1 MTPDELGA
9 AAHTLLT
16 FNSPLSLTR
25 AGGFITHLAPQP
37 GDRALDLGCG
47 WGELLI
53 NLVTSAPGAE
63 GDGID
68 SSRLAIERGR
78 LAAPPSVR
86 LHVGDAGA
94 WDEPA
99 DIVVCIGATFAFG
112 GASGALAAM
121 RRLLRPGGRGLLG
134 EGFWAKLPD
143 AAALRGLGGAS
154 EEELT
159 DLPGLLDLA
168 ATTGLEV
175 VHHEVASQEEWDD
188 FESRWCEG
196 LLQTHLPEAVFVAEE
211 HRNGYLRGYRETLGF
226 AYLIVREEIIG

>member
-37 GDRALDLGCG
+37 GYRALDLGCG

-78 LAAPPSVR
+78 LAAPSSVR
-86 LHVGDAGA
+86 
-94 WDEPA
+94 
-99 DIVVCIGATFAFG
+99 
-112 GASGALAAM
+112 
-121 RRLLRPGGRGLLG
+121 
-134 EGFWAKLPD
+134 
-143 AAALRGLGGAS
+143 
-154 EEELT
+154 
-159 DLPGLLDLA
+159 
-168 ATTGLEV
+168 
-175 VHHEVASQEEWDD
+175 
-188 FESRWCEG
+188 
-196 LLQTHLPEAVFVAEE
+196 
-211 HRNGYLRGYRETLGF
+211 
-226 AYLIVREEIIG
+226 